1 MAFFLHCSHFIF
13 SSGKFK
19 NHFWIFMMLRF
30 LFLIFF
36 FSTTVFAGENIGARS
51 FALKSYIAVSNDVW
65 TIFYNPAGISNLK
78 DREISISYIPAQ
90 FEIPELSKKAI
101 AYFEPSLP
109 VKFGAGVQIFGFS
122 LYKETAFKLS
132 IAKNF
137 NLFDIGVN
145 LNYNLV
151 SIKNYGSAG
160 AFSVDLGFL
169 SNPLKF
175 LKFGFALKNMV
186 ATKLGQ
192 AREGLPK
199 EFDFGVAI
207 LPYENLLISAQVD
220 KEIYFKES
228 FKYGVEYA
236 VENFLFIRVGFM
248 NYPVQYSGGF
258 GLNIFLFQV
267 DYSINQHQSL
277 GLTHQFTFSAKLGKG
292 E

>member
-1 MAFFLHCSHFIF
+1 
-13 SSGKFK
+13 
-19 NHFWIFMMLRF
+19 MMLRF
-30 LFLIFF
+30 LFLL
-36 FSTTVFAGENIGARS
+36 FSFTTLALSQENIGARS
-51 FALKSYIAVSNDVW
+51 FAMKSYVAVANDIW
-65 TIFYNPAGISNLK
+65 TIFHNPAGISNLK

-109 VKFGAGVQIFGFS
+109 IKFGAGVQIFGFS
-122 LYKETAFKLS
+122 LYKEMTFKLS
-132 IAKNF
+132 LARNF
-137 NLFDIGVN
+137 NLFNIGVN

-160 AFSVDLGFL
+160 AFSADFGFV

-175 LKFGFALKNMV
+175 LKFGFILKNFV

-192 AREGLPK
+192 ARENLPK

-207 LPYENLLISAQVD
+207 LPYENLIISAQVD

-236 VENFLFIRVGFM
+236 VENFLFIRAGFT

-258 GLNIFLFQV
+258 GLKIFLFKV

-277 GLTHQFTFSAKLGKG
+277 GLTHQFTFSAKLGKS